1 MDKTTEIFKSI
12 IFLLANDLTLSD
24 MKIFLNLPYF
34 LKKFFHLCYR
44 FTSHS
49 VYMHA
54 RSLQLCPT
62 FSALWTIAHKVP
74 LSLGFS
80 RHEYWG
86 GFPCPPPEDLP
97 DPGMETTSPV
107 SPALEGGVFTTSTA
121 WEALLLT
128 SRTYKESSAKQVC
141 PRSGVDNN
149 HWRECPRKPCM
160 VEPQPP
166 TWASLWSQCSK
177 G

>member
-12 IFLLANDLTLSD
+12 IFLLAKDLILSD
-24 MKIFLNLPYF
+24 MKIFLKLPYF

-44 FTSHS
+44 FTSRS
-49 VYMHA
+49 VYMRA

-62 FSALWTIAHKVP
+62 FSALWTIAHKLP
-74 LSLGFS
+74 LSSGFS

-86 GFPCPPPEDLP
+86 AFPCPPPEYLP

-107 SPALEGGVFTTSTA
+107 SPALGGGVFTTSTT

-128 SRTYKESSAKQVC
+128 GRTYKESSAKQVC
-141 PRSGVDNN
+141 PRSG
-149 HWRECPRKPCM
+149 
-160 VEPQPP
+160 
-166 TWASLWSQCSK
+166 
-177 G
+177 